1 VSVDTQTGQINVHKL
16 VGAHDVGFAVNPMIV
31 EGQIE
36 GGLIQGLGYAT
47 TEEIMYSEAGRQN
60 NNNMHTYMVPTI
72 HEIPEIE
79 SIIVESCDPQGPYRA
94 KGAGECSLVCPAG
107 AIANAVSDA
116 LGVRVK
122 QILMTPERVLNLI
135 KNK

>member
-60 NNNMHTYMVPTI
+60 NNNIQYLH
-72 HEIPEIE
+72 
-79 SIIVESCDPQGPYRA
+79 G
-94 KGAGECSLVCPAG
+94 
-107 AIANAVSDA
+107 SDNPRNS
-116 LGVRVK
+116 GDRVHHRG
-122 QILMTPERVLNLI
+122 IL
-135 KNK
+135 